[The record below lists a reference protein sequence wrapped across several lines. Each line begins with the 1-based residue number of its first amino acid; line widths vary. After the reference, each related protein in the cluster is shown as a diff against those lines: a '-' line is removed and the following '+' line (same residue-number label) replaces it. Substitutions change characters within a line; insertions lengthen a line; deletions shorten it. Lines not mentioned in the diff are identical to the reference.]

1 MEFRRVLFRSFWP
14 ETGVALKPIGDGFI
28 KLVMMIIAPVV
39 FLTVSTGIASV
50 GEVKA
55 LGLLTLKTF
64 AYFLFFSTL
73 ALIVGLIIA
82 NVFQP
87 GAGMNI
93 DPATLDAGAVAQYQE
108 KAHEAT
114 LTAFLIEI
122 IPTTF
127 VSALTSGSILQEI
140 GRAHV

>member
-1 MEFRRVLFRSFWP
+1 MHLEVQGLAASAAGVLLGHYWP
-14 ETGVALKPIGDGFI
+14 DSAVQLKPVGDVFI
-28 KLVMMIIAPVV
+28 KLVKMIIAPVI

-50 GEVKA
+50 GESKA
-55 LGLLTLKTF
+55 LGRLTLKTF

-93 DPATLDAGAVAQYQE
+93 DPATLDADR
-108 KAHEAT
+108 KSTRLNSSH
-114 LTAFLIEI
+114 
-122 IPTTF
+122 
-127 VSALTSGSILQEI
+127 
-140 GRAHV
+140 

>member
-1 MEFRRVLFRSFWP
+1 MHLYVQGLAAMAAGVLLGHYGP
-14 ETGVALKPIGDGFI
+14 DGAVQLKPVGDGFI
-28 KLVMMIIAPVV
+28 KLVKMIIAPVI

-50 GEVKA
+50 GESKA
-55 LGLLTLKTF
+55 LGRLTLKTF

-87 GAGMNI
+87 GA
-93 DPATLDAGAVAQYQE
+93 
-108 KAHEAT
+108 
-114 LTAFLIEI
+114 
-122 IPTTF
+122 
-127 VSALTSGSILQEI
+127 EI